1 MVLFVSVFLN
11 IKREEGMDGLTNS
24 DIVQFELLTG
34 DFCKKSLSQFIDEH
48 HPDGNFSILPS
59 IIDEACS
66 IGIITKAH
74 HNASGYDYGIWGKQT
89 LTSTDAIINSLTM
102 LSVLASTCAS
112 FAFLAHIQGLAAN
125 ILIQRDIENNTAY
138 PFLSLYNELLPPHYQ
153 TVVHPSSHAIKLDN
167 PFIAQLHG
175 YGYNPCY
182 AIVCVPDTSGWSML
196 YFDSVQTILLQSIK
210 THGLRGLYYK
220 ARFNSDITATIPVSN
235 HTIELLFAFFWLGI
249 AAISIG
255 IAQSAYLK
263 AINYAHQRYQRG
275 SVIKNIESVQMLLGA
290 SKAKIETAKN
300 ALFSFTASDSYL
312 LLKHAAH
319 SKLIVTTLCS
329 QVVTDC
335 LQVFGGYGYM
345 EDFGIEK
352 KFRDINTLA
361 TIGGSPFFMK
371 QFIAQ
376 MEMEE

>member
-1 MVLFVSVFLN
+1 MILYASLSMN
-11 IKREEGMDGLTNS
+11 RDMEEGMDSLTNS
-24 DIVQFELLTG
+24 DIVQFELLTN

-48 HPDGNFSILPS
+48 NPDGNFSILPYL
-59 IIDEACS
+59 IDEACS

-89 LTSTDAIINSLTM
+89 LTSTDAIINSLSM

-125 ILIQRDIENNTAY
+125 VLIQSQIENNTPY
-138 PFLSLYNELLPPHYQ
+138 PFLSFYNELLPPQYQ
-153 TVVHPSSHAIKLDN
+153 ALIHLPSNTLKVNN
-167 PFIAQLHG
+167 PFIAQLYG
-175 YGYNPCY
+175 FGYNPCH
-182 AIVCVPDTSGWSML
+182 AIVCLPDTSGWSML
-196 YFDSVQTILLQSIK
+196 YFDSVQTILLQNIK

-263 AINYAHQRYQRG
+263 AFNYAHQRYQRG
-275 SVIKNIESVQMLLGA
+275 SVIKNIESVQMLLGS

-300 ALFSFTASDSYL
+300 TLFSFTAIDSNL

-319 SKLIVTTLCS
+319 SKLTVTTMCS

-352 KFRDINTLA
+352 KFRDINTLT